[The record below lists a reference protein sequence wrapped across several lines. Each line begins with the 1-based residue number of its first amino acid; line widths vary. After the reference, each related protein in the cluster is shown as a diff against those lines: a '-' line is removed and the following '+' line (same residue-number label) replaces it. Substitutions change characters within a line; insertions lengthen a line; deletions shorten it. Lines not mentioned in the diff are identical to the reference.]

1 MRARDGV
8 VENKSEGWGSGEWE
22 RGMGEWRVR
31 ARDGGMEN
39 ESKGWG
45 NGE

>member
-1 MRARDGV
+1 M
-8 VENKSEGWGSGEWE
+8 
-22 RGMGEWRVR
+22 R

-45 NGE
+45 SGERELGIWEWRTKPRGGGMENESKRWGSLE